1 MQSPP
6 PSTGQWRMT
15 PQTHKMSMVDSEGLT
30 TGDIMDGF
38 GANDRN
44 MLGQW
49 IKQPRQINNNM
60 TTIVIVGVVLVAI
73 IVIFLGCYFLLRFIH
88 RALGSDGRKY
98 SNNSPYSN
106 VVIHSKRVYEIQA
119 EEGCFTGPPD
129 INDPGEEAASKS
141 TTSEDRR
148 SLNGSVDGGSVG
160 SLKKPETGDLKTIR
174 MEHDYEDPRQMM
186 RRKEKKVHKDSVC
199 ALLFKPG
206 TEPRMV

>member
-1 MQSPP
+1 MISPRYSNSFWFEIRDP
-6 PSTGQWRMT
+6 FFTFRLLSR
-15 PQTHKMSMVDSEGLT
+15 
-30 TGDIMDGF
+30 
-38 GANDRN
+38 RC
-44 MLGQW
+44 
-49 IKQPRQINNNM
+49 M

-129 INDPGEEAASKS
+129 INDPGEEAASK
-141 TTSEDRR
+141 RR

-186 RRKEKKVHKDSVC
+186 RRKEKKVYSIATFD
-199 ALLFKPG
+199 LLSPLVI
-206 TEPRMV
+206 R